1 MRPKYPP
8 AGVVAKKN
16 QDARRAIAEVS
27 AESVEEAVTSPKG
40 KDYAKAKAASLLLA
54 GVPIKEVAR
63 RLGVSR
69 ETIHRW
75 KSNDKLFSAT
85 VARKDVMDIAS
96 NEAKELLASQR
107 ELRDKVR
114 KDVVK
119 LKLMGACVDAVD
131 VILEIMRN
139 SMDDKVRLMAAK
151 EVLDRG
157 GFQKTAQIEVHHTQN
172 PAEEVMLA
180 EAFQVL
186 GVDPEMSKYALPAD
200 GGVDGQRDYY
210 AGSREYEEVLEPA
223 GEESS
228 PSQAE
233 CEQAVGHGG
242 PIEPGSDSEN
252 QSG

>member
-1 MRPKYPP
+1 MRSKYPP
-8 AGVVAKKN
+8 AGFKHLKKKPPEN
-16 QDARRAIAEVS
+16 KKHVKAEISAAQQSRAYLKS
-27 AESVEEAVTSPKG
+27 R
-40 KDYAKAKAASLLLA
+40 AASLLMSGLS
-54 GVPIKEVAR
+54 VTDVAKQ
-63 RLGVSR
+63 LDISR

-75 KSNDKLFSAT
+75 KATDPLFSAT
-85 VARKDVMDIAS
+85 IERQDLAQYVSQEAEKLIADQKS
-96 NEAKELLASQR
+96 
-107 ELRDKVR
+107 LRDKVR
-114 KDVVK
+114 QDVVK

-131 VILEIMRN
+131 VILDIMRN
-139 SMDDKVRLMAAK
+139 ASDDKTRLMAAK

-157 GFQKTAQIEVHHTQN
+157 GFHKTAQIEVHHTQN

-228 PSQAE
+228 TSQAE